1 MEACTGM
8 MTICNCSPRWLT
20 EAVFGRIKRTSR
32 HHNHVNR
39 GVIGDIIHYFT
50 LMSWK
55 LTLFAL
61 FFIFRHYPLFF
72 QKNEN
77 NAINTSKFT
86 IFTSFNGT
94 NIRDLITR
102 QTFVVITCF
111 WRDMG
116 YVAFTRFCRESGFVA
131 NTRFFGCLVQT
142 FTQTLRILLRF
153 CADICPKNWPLGPLI

>member
-1 MEACTGM
+1 M
-8 MTICNCSPRWLT
+8 
-20 EAVFGRIKRTSR
+20 
-32 HHNHVNR
+32 
-39 GVIGDIIHYFT
+39 
-50 LMSWK
+50 
-55 LTLFAL
+55 TLFAL

-142 FTQTLRILLRF
+142 FTQTLRILLRY
-153 CADICPKNWPLGPLI
+153 CADICPKNWPLGPQSYTCPFLLLREVPMHIVSIFAIKFCTQQFVLL

>member
-1 MEACTGM
+1 MSTTVIQSDPSKSDRIAFASLEM
-8 MTICNCSPRWLT
+8 FSPCCCAST
-20 EAVFGRIKRTSR
+20 
-32 HHNHVNR
+32 R